1 MNKPLLL
8 STNNPGK
15 LKEYRDILAPKGY
28 LIYCPKDLA
37 IEIEVEENGKTFRE
51 NSYLKAKAISE
62 YVNIPVIAD
71 DSGLCIDA
79 LDDFPGLYSARY
91 AASLGG
97 YPAAYADLNEKLE
110 GKSRLA
116 HFHCCICLL
125 EKGKKPLYFEGDCL
139 GRILTEPRGNHGF
152 GYDPI
157 FFSDELGKA
166 FGEASEEEKD
176 AVSHRAKAI
185 AKLSL
190 YLCL

>member
-8 STNNPGK
+8 STNNKGK

-28 LIYCPKDLA
+28 LIYCPSDLG
-37 IEIEVEENGKTFRE
+37 IKFEVEETGKTFRE
-51 NSYLKAKAISE
+51 NSLLKAQALSE

-91 AASLGG
+91 ASSLGG
-97 YPAAYADLNEKLE
+97 YPAAYEDLNKKLQ
-110 GKSRLA
+110 GKDRKA

-125 EKGKKPLYFEGDCL
+125 EKGEKPLYFEGDCL
-139 GRILTEPRGNHGF
+139 GEILSEPKGTNGF

-157 FFSDELGKA
+157 FFSTELGKA

-176 AVSHRAKAI
+176 SISHRAKAI
-185 AKLSL
+185 AKLAL

>member
-8 STNNPGK
+8 STNNKGK

-28 LIYCPKDLA
+28 LIYCPSDLG
-37 IEIEVEENGKTFRE
+37 IKFEVEETGKTFRE
-51 NSYLKAKAISE
+51 NSLLKAQALSE

-91 AASLGG
+91 ASSLGG
-97 YPAAYADLNEKLE
+97 YPAAYEDLNKKLQ
-110 GKSRLA
+110 GKDRKA

-139 GRILTEPRGNHGF
+139 GEILSEPKGTNGF

-157 FFSDELGKA
+157 FFSTELGKA

-176 AVSHRAKAI
+176 SISHRAKAI
-185 AKLSL
+185 AKLAL

>member
-8 STNNPGK
+8 STNNKGK

-28 LIYCPKDLA
+28 LIYCPSDLG
-37 IEIEVEENGKTFRE
+37 IEIEVEETGKTFRE
-51 NSYLKAKAISE
+51 NSLLKAQALSE

-91 AASLGG
+91 ASSLGG
-97 YPAAYADLNEKLE
+97 YQSAYEDLNKKL
-110 GKSRLA
+110 KDKDRKA

-125 EKGKKPLYFEGDCL
+125 EKDKKPLYFEGDCP
-139 GRILTEPRGNHGF
+139 GEILSEPKGSNGF

-157 FFSDELGKA
+157 FFSTELNKA
-166 FGEASEEEKD
+166 FGEASEQEKD

-185 AKLSL
+185 AKLSI